1 LHICLLAYLSGPL
14 SNVDVFLVV
23 ADSSLRNLYQVDAAG
38 GTLGQLL
45 PFGAAS
51 NPVALAYDPTAKLI
65 YWSDVATIHRYS
77 LLTNT
82 STVIYRD
89 PFNNG

>member
-1 LHICLLAYLSGPL
+1 MS
-14 SNVDVFLVV
+14 
-23 ADSSLRNLYQVDAAG
+23 DSSLRNLYQVDAAG
-38 GTLGQLL
+38 GAMGQLL

-65 YWSDVATIHRYS
+65 YWSDVATINRYS

-89 PFNNG
+89 PFNNGKLHIH